1 MKKSVFLLLLGA
13 VLANAQQITSINF
26 KGLIHLSPETA
37 KEIMG
42 LKVGDELSGDSTDR
56 AITKLFKQ
64 GYFKADRIWNDPYL
78 KKLEEADSRHQGHF
92 NGRYFDTEDLVLQ
105 KNDIAYRVRQEGT
118 KVVASLKWNG
128 ETNGALHCREEL
140 NVNLGNDADTSPVP
154 SVFSESE
161 VGQKMLTLIGDKPLV
176 CIMEVNVLR
185 RHMRVDIGKSLGR
198 KFLGY
203 CPSNDLFR
211 LFLVWVEA
219 FPSWLF
225 DMHLELSRKKLQ
237 TKLEQNNPFFFTI

>member
-1 MKKSVFLLLLGA
+1 M
-13 VLANAQQITSINF
+13 
-26 KGLIHLSPETA
+26 
-37 KEIMG
+37 EIE
-42 LKVGDELSGDSTDR
+42 LKYTIGNRD
-56 AITKLFKQ
+56 
-64 GYFKADRIWNDPYL
+64 KADRIWNDPYL

-185 RHMRVDIGKSLGR
+185 RHMRVDTGKSLVEISIDHGEIITR
-198 KFLGY
+198 KGTEPI
-203 CPSNDLFR
+203 CE
-211 LFLVWVEA
+211 VE
-219 FPSWLF
+219 
-225 DMHLELSRKKLQ
+225 LELFGGEEKGL
-237 TKLEQNNPFFFTI
+237 LELGDHLAQEYDLEMGTASKFARGLRLLHII